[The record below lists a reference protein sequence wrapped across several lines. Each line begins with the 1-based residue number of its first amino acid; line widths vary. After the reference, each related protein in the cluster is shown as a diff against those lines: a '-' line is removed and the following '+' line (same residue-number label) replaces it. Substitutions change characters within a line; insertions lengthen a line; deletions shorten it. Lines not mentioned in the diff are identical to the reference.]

1 MSRLDQPGFLDI
13 LERLAEGIV
22 AVVGPHCEVVV
33 HDLRDPEHS
42 VVKVAGNVTGRR
54 VGAPVPDL
62 SFISGEL
69 DHSTPDQLNYHA
81 RIGSHHLQS
90 STIWIPDD
98 DGTPIGA
105 VCINVDYQDL
115 IHASQLLDKL
125 ATSTRNVSDLT
136 VTDTFAKDVDDLI
149 ELSISEFL
157 GQEGIRSIETLGV
170 KEKMYL
176 IQVLEERGLFQIRG
190 AVKRVAGLLDVS
202 RATIY
207 NYRSNLKDEAT
218 SPQPA
223 LESASI
229 EQ

>member
-1 MSRLDQPGFLDI
+1 MSRLDQAWFLDV

-33 HDLRDPEHS
+33 HDFSDPEHS

-69 DHSTPDQLNYHA
+69 DRYTPDQLNYRA
-81 RIGSHHLQS
+81 RVGSHHLQS
-90 STIWIPDD
+90 STIWIPGDN
-98 DGTPIGA
+98 GTPVGA

-115 IHASQLLDKL
+115 NHARQLLDKL
-125 ATSTRNVSDLT
+125 ATSTQNVSDLM

-149 ELSISEFL
+149 GLSISEFL
-157 GQEGIRSIETLGV
+157 RQENIRSLESLGTG
-170 KEKMYL
+170 EKLRL

-190 AVKRVAGLLDVS
+190 AVNRVAGLLDVS

-207 NYRSNLKDEAT
+207 NYRSNLKNEAT
-218 SPQPA
+218 SPQPVLDNA
-223 LESASI
+223 ME
-229 EQ
+229 

>member
-1 MSRLDQPGFLDI
+1 MSHLDQAWFLDT

-33 HDLRDPEHS
+33 HDFCDPEHS
-42 VVKVAGNVTGRR
+42 VVLIAGDVTGRR

-69 DHSTPDQLNYHA
+69 DRDTPDQLNYRA

-90 STIWIPDD
+90 STIWIRDT

-105 VCINVDYQDL
+105 VCINVDYSGL
-115 IHASQLLDKL
+115 VHARDLLDKL
-125 ATSTRNVSDLT
+125 ATSTRNVSDLV
-136 VTDTFAKDVDDLI
+136 VTDTFAKDVGDLI

-157 GQEGIRSIETLGV
+157 RQEGIESVEAMGYKDKLR
-170 KEKMYL
+170 L
-176 IQVLEERGLFQIRG
+176 IQALEERGLFKIRR
-190 AVKRVAGLLDVS
+190 AVNRVADLLDVS

-207 NYRSNLKDEAT
+207 NYRSNLKNEVT
-218 SPQPA
+218 SPQPV
-223 LESASI
+223 LER
-229 EQ
+229 E